1 MSTLPQPG
9 AIYLVS
15 DKKKKFIEFY
25 AKYIRKQ
32 EEKANNFSH
41 LVLQYLA
48 GQNKWVQTKLDDS
61 FENIIFHST
70 QLPKGI
76 PEPTD
81 YNTISKAGYD
91 KISRGGR
98 RKSTRK
104 KYFRRKK

>member
-15 DKKKKFIEFY
+15 DKKKKFY

-32 EEKANNFSH
+32 EDISH
-41 LVLQYLA
+41 LLLQYLA
-48 GQNKWVQTKLDDS
+48 GQNKWVQTKLDDP

-81 YNTISKAGYD
+81 YNTISKAGYN